1 MEALKL
7 VGYVAEGF
15 QGPGGIFMW
24 CTLLLGMFG
33 IAIVVERGYY
43 LYIHCGSGRQKF
55 MTDLLNI
62 IKTGDYAKAIRF
74 CNNYSSPLAKMMGN
88 LIAVRDKGEKAL
100 GKVVDEVFVTEVPRI
115 QRYTPLVGVVANLA
129 TLMGLLGTI
138 FGLILSFDAVAN
150 VPAAQ
155 RSQALS
161 AGIGV
166 AMTST
171 AFGLTIAVLSIFSN
185 GLLVTQTDRLIEE
198 LDEKST
204 KMINILTSEEG
215 HSFK

>member
-7 VGYVAEGF
+7 IGYLGEGF
-15 QGPGGIFMW
+15 QGPGGVFMW
-24 CTLLLGMFG
+24 ASLLLGMFG
-33 IAIVVERGYY
+33 LAIAVERGYY
-43 LYIHCGSGRQKF
+43 LYFHCGMGRQKF
-55 MTDLLNI
+55 MNDLFNI
-62 IKTGDYAKAIRF
+62 IKTGDYNKAIRF
-74 CNNYSSPLAKMMGN
+74 CANYNMPLAKMMGG
-88 LIAVRDKGEKAL
+88 LISNRDNGEKAL

-115 QRYTPLVGVVANLA
+115 QRYTPLISVVANLA

-138 FGLILSFDAVAN
+138 FGLILAFDAVAN

-166 AMTST
+166 AMTAT
-171 AFGLTIAVLSIFSN
+171 AFGLTIAVTMIFIN
-185 GLLVTQTDRLIEE
+185 GLYVTQTDRLIEE

-204 KMINILTSEEG
+204 KMINILTAEAG
-215 HSFK
+215 HTK

>member
-7 VGYVAEGF
+7 VSMLAEGF
-15 QGPGGIFMW
+15 QGPGGAFMW

-33 IAIVVERGYY
+33 LAIAIERGYY
-43 LYIHCGSGRQKF
+43 LYFHCGMGRQKF
-55 MTDLLNI
+55 MTDLFNI
-62 IKTGDYAKAIRF
+62 IKTGDFNKAVRF
-74 CNNYSSPLAKMMGN
+74 CNNYSMPLAKMMGS
-88 LIAVRDKGEKAL
+88 LITVRDKGEKAL

-115 QRYTPLVGVVANLA
+115 QRYTPLIAVVANLA

-171 AFGLTIAVLSIFSN
+171 AFGLTIAVCAIFVN
-185 GLLVTQTDRLIEE
+185 GLYVTQTDRLIEE

-204 KMINILTSEEG
+204 KMINILTTEEG